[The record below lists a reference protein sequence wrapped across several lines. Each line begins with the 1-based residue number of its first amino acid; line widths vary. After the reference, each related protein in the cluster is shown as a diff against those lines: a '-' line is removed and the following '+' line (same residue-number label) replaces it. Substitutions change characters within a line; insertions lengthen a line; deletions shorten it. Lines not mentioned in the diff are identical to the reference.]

1 MATLLLKGSAPMV
14 FNARN
19 TRGFSVIEMVATL
32 AVIGTLVAVG
42 LPVLKDLSES
52 TKLNEA
58 ARLVERELQT
68 ARLKAVSAN
77 RVLRVKFNCPAMGY
91 IRTVEVTGTATIDDA
106 SDRCVTSR
114 YPFPAPDNDLMTRP
128 NFDGPVRVL
137 PNQAVVSSLGF
148 QFSPDGTAAIVAGG
162 AMGGG
167 TVTAITTPVS
177 FTVMRH
183 GKTRTVTVN
192 NVGKV
197 QLQQ

>member
-1 MATLLLKGSAPMV
+1 MATLLLNGGAPMV
-14 FNARN
+14 FSARSN
-19 TRGFSVIEMVATL
+19 RGFTVIEMVATL

-58 ARLVERELQT
+58 ARLVERELQA

-77 RVLRVKFNCPAMGY
+77 RVLRVRFNCPAMGY
-91 IRTVEVTGTATIDDA
+91 IRTIEVTGTSTIDDA
-106 SDRCVTSR
+106 SDRCVQSR

-128 NFDGPVRVL
+128 NFDGPVRVI
-137 PNQAVVSSLGF
+137 PNGAVVSSLGF
-148 QFSPDGTAAIVAGG
+148 QFSPDGTAATVPGGPAGG
-162 AMGGG
+162 SV
-167 TVTAITTPVS
+167 VTPITAPVS
-177 FTVMRH
+177 FTILRH

-197 QLQQ
+197 QLQR

>member
-1 MATLLLKGSAPMV
+1 MDFT
-14 FNARN
+14 ARN
-19 TRGFSVIEMVATL
+19 HRGFSVIELVATL

-42 LPVLKDLSES
+42 LPVMKDLSES
-52 TKLNEA
+52 IKLSEA
-58 ARLVERELQT
+58 SRLVERELQG

-77 RVLRVKFNCPAMGY
+77 RVLRVRMNCPSMGY

-106 SDRCVTSR
+106 ADRCMPSR

-137 PNQAVVSSLGF
+137 PNQAVVSSLAF
-148 QFSPDGTAAIVAGG
+148 QFSPDGTAALVA
-162 AMGGG
+162 GG

-177 FTVMRH
+177 MTILRH
-183 GKTRTVTVN
+183 GQTRTVTIN

>member
-1 MATLLLKGSAPMV
+1 MV

-19 TRGFSVIEMVATL
+19 ARGFTLIEMLATL

-52 TKLNEA
+52 SKLNEA
-58 ARLVERELQT
+58 SRLVERELQT

-77 RVLRVKFNCPAMGY
+77 RVLRVRFNCPSTGY
-91 IRTVEVTGTATIDDA
+91 IRTVEVTGTATIDGA

-128 NFDGPVRVL
+128 NYDGPVRVV
-137 PNQAVVSSLGF
+137 PYEAAVGSLGF
-148 QFSPDGTAAIVAGG
+148 QFSPDGTAASVPGG
-162 AMGGG
+162 PTGGS

-177 FTVMRH
+177 FTITRH
-183 GKTRTVTVN
+183 GKSRTVTVN

-197 QLQQ
+197 KLQ